1 MKARFK
7 TIILSALGAL
17 TAFSAVTYTSCQ
29 RDKCK
34 AIVCAYGGT
43 CKEGTCI
50 CLPGYE
56 GYQCET
62 ITRDKFKGVWTVF
75 EKGTH
80 NTNNAQYDVV
90 IEDGATMT
98 EMKIRNFNNI
108 FKEGSEVVVNIKGDS
123 LFIPQQNVN
132 GYVIQGKGW
141 LPENTFYG
149 RYGQMKVTYSVKMLD
164 GAINDYGLNIGE
176 ASIWTR

>member
-17 TAFSAVTYTSCQ
+17 SAFSAVTYTSCQ
-29 RDKCK
+29 PDKCK

-75 EKGTH
+75 EKGTESH
-80 NTNNAQYDVV
+80 PAQYDIVV
-90 IEDGATMT
+90 EDGMTMT
-98 EMKIRNFNNI
+98 EMKIRNFNNL
-108 FKEGSEVVVNIKGDS
+108 FKNGEEVVVGIKGDS

-132 GYVIQGKGW
+132 GYVIQGKGY
-141 LPENTFYG
+141 LPETSFYG
-149 RYGQMKVTYSVKMLD
+149 RHGEMKVNYSVKLKD
-164 GAINDYGLNIGE
+164 GRVNDYGLNIGTT
-176 ASIWTR
+176 SVWTR